1 MNSCHCADVAGAI
14 AMVAE
19 PNDSLADLMQAMA
32 VEPIDI
38 RMYLPFNITINQHF
52 MGVGLLL
59 QTMVA
64 TSLAILS
71 KTR

>member
-1 MNSCHCADVAGAI
+1 
-14 AMVAE
+14 MVAH
-19 PNDSLADLMQAMA
+19 PTDSLADLMQAMA

-38 RMYLPFNITINQHF
+38 MMYLPCNITINPHF
-52 MGVGLLL
+52 VGVGLLL